1 MVKIMYGNEILNEIE
16 KRSIKRICHFTKS
29 KNLSHI
35 LNDFEGI
42 YAIDFLPENYQDYN
56 DSLRLDGK
64 TDYIC
69 CSIEYPNVFYL
80 DRIKNNDKLFK
91 DWIILSINPKI
102 MCLEKTLF
110 SKVNAATERGRYIS
124 KGIEGFKVLFEN
136 HIVTNKRS
144 ITRPFTMLE
153 SSPTDIQAEVLI
165 YNKIPLEYIKEII
178 VKSELQ
184 AREEFFRMRLW
195 GGKSDIPII
204 VSPELFDKD
213 LSNKIRAGAVPK
225 EYCWSL
231 NK

>member
-1 MVKIMYGNEILNEIE
+1 MKDNEILSEIE
-16 KRSIKRICHFTKS
+16 NRCINRICHFTKS

-35 LNDFEGI
+35 LNDFQGI
-42 YAIDFLPENYQDYN
+42 YAIDFLPESYQDYN

-91 DWIILSINPKI
+91 EWIILSIDPKV
-102 MCLEKTLF
+102 MCLEETLF
-110 SKVNAATERGRYIS
+110 SKVNSATEKGRYIS
-124 KGIEGFKVLFEN
+124 KGINGFRSLFEDQ
-136 HIVTNKRS
+136 IVTSKRS
-144 ITRPFTMLE
+144 ITRTTTMLQ

-165 YNKIPLEYIKEII
+165 YKKIPIKYIKEII

-184 AREEFFRMRLW
+184 AREEFFRMKLW

-204 VSPELFDKD
+204 VAPELFESN
-213 LSNKIRAGAVPK
+213 LSNKLRAGKIPK
-225 EYCWSL
+225 EHRYSL
-231 NK
+231 K